1 MSLWVS
7 SLPVR
12 VCHGLEAKNQFRA
25 IDLSLKLS
33 HLLSKSLSIDLS
45 LISLSSLSDPLDD
58 PLLSLSE
65 SLHGEG
71 FFLSST
77 VSVVFSFV
85 FSCIVD
91 SLEIVLSP
99 LIVDPALKGESFCA
113 VLGSHTR
120 CTLIA
125 LSRGSSQSHP
135 PSKDEDEEDEIVIIR
150 EAPSQALTTQDHEKE
165 IVPFAQEPGVGEY
178 ATVMEKIVRGLS
190 LKTSFGEQRLWSLC
204 PFVVVVSVC
213 PFDDTYTIMWSL
225 CPFVE
230 DEIMN
235 RA

>member
-1 MSLWVS
+1 MY
-7 SLPVR
+7 
-12 VCHGLEAKNQFRA
+12 G
-25 IDLSLKLS
+25 
-33 HLLSKSLSIDLS
+33 
-45 LISLSSLSDPLDD
+45 
-58 PLLSLSE
+58 
-65 SLHGEG
+65 
-71 FFLSST
+71 
-77 VSVVFSFV
+77 
-85 FSCIVD
+85 
-91 SLEIVLSP
+91 LSP
-99 LIVDPALKGESFCA
+99 LIVRKYAFERPDVPAGEQYVLKINYPFKDPALKGESFCA

-135 PSKDEDEEDEIVIIR
+135 PSKVIIR

-165 IVPFAQEPGVGEY
+165 IVPFAQEPGVAEY